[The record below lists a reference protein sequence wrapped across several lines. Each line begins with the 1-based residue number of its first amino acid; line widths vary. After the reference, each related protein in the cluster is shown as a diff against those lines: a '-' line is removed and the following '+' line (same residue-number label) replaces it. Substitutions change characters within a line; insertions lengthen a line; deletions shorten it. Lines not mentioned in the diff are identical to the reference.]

1 MLSKLFW
8 FALGAGAMRYMMNR
22 PSSGLAAGGS
32 GLSRWSGAAA
42 GAAGGSAGGSQGLQQ
57 SALADDD
64 TDTLMSDS
72 MLPDQ
77 GQDDALQP
85 ASTGTGVQGARSK
98 SGEQGAE
105 KAYT

>member
-22 PSSGLAAGGS
+22 PSSGLSSGGS
-32 GLSRWSGAAA
+32 GVARWSGGSAS
-42 GAAGGSAGGSQGLQQ
+42 AAGGSAGGRQGLRQ
-57 SALADDD
+57 SALSDDD
-64 TDTLMSDS
+64 TDARMSDS
-72 MLPDQ
+72 MLPDE

-85 ASTGTGVQGARSK
+85 ASTGTGVQGSSSR